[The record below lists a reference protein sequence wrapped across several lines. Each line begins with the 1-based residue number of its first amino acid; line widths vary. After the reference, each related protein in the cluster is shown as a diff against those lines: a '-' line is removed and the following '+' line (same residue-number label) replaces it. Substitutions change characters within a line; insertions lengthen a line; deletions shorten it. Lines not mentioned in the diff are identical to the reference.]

1 MHREVAYLRR
11 TFACAISAPASGC
24 RRRLALR
31 ARTHMPDLPQ
41 TAREGALARARS
53 SNRLSFSPDPKIE
66 IEHNNA
72 ESEFEAALS
81 RLEATSAQ
89 QVAARTH
96 WSRMPS
102 ADEMLVMQFF
112 EKGGRQPIVKS
123 AVNASPTPPLSL

>member
-1 MHREVAYLRR
+1 
-11 TFACAISAPASGC
+11 
-24 RRRLALR
+24 
-31 ARTHMPDLPQ
+31 MPDLPQ

-123 AVNASPTPPLSL
+123 AVNANPTPPLSL